1 LRLTLFPRKLERSDL
16 QILVDR
22 FPYYSRMNKKFKK
35 DFEKRLQYILSS
47 RQFYSRGGLQE
58 VTEEME
64 VLIGAT
70 ITMVIFGWKKVRL
83 PHFRKI
89 LIYPNQY
96 YSSINRAYHEGE
108 VNPNFGI
115 IVLSW
120 RAFLEGL
127 SDEGDGINLG
137 VHEVA
142 HALKLENQIKRNNEF
157 NFISPRLLQEY
168 RGYMANEIK
177 LMESGKESPFRENA
191 LINEDEFFAVVL
203 ENFFER
209 PEIFSKKRPEF
220 YKVMTLLMQ
229 QDPLVVSPKI
239 ALVKT

>member
-1 LRLTLFPRKLERSDL
+1 MRLALFPRKVERSDL
-16 QILVDR
+16 QVLEKH
-22 FPYYSRMNKKFKK
+22 FPYYARMNPKFKK
-35 DFEKRLQYILSS
+35 EFERRLQYILSS
-47 RQFYSRGGLQE
+47 RNFHPRGGLQE

-96 YSSINRAYHEGE
+96 YSSITRTYHKGE
-108 VNPNFGI
+108 VNPKFGI

-127 SDEGDGINLG
+127 VDEDDGINLG

-142 HALKLENQIKRNNEF
+142 HALKLENQIRHNDEF
-157 NFISPRLLQEY
+157 NFISASISQDY
-168 RGYMANEIK
+168 RTHMASE
-177 LMESGKESPFRENA
+177 KEKMKAGENSPFRETA
-191 LINEDEFFAVVL
+191 LINDDEFFAVVL

-209 PEIFSKKRPEF
+209 PEVFSEQRPEF
-220 YKVMTLLMQ
+220 YKTMTLLMQ
-229 QDPLVVSPKI
+229 QNPLVVSPRVIVEK
-239 ALVKT
+239 A